1 MRINEDNFGVF
12 YRAADILKKTYYMNI
27 QDDTFEGWIEDE
39 QVLTMIEDLCDEI
52 DMLRSTKEENDYAN
66 EEADRERQVLGI

>member
-1 MRINEDNFGVF
+1 MKVNEDNFGVF

-27 QDDTFEGWIEDE
+27 QDDTFQGWIDDE
-39 QVLTMIEDLCDEI
+39 QILTMIEDLCDEI
-52 DMLRSTKEENDYAN
+52 EYSKKEIQENDYPE